1 MGFNGRRADAG
12 VVPQIMRLPFAYTV
26 AIVDGSADLDEWND
40 YQRRFVNYNYYEMKY
55 RSTPMSLTS
64 TFKPDLLPG
73 FPVLVLDRIMP

>member
-1 MGFNGRRADAG
+1 MRG

-64 TFKPDLLPG
+64 TFKPDLLPASR
-73 FPVLVLDRIMP
+73 FLSWTALCP